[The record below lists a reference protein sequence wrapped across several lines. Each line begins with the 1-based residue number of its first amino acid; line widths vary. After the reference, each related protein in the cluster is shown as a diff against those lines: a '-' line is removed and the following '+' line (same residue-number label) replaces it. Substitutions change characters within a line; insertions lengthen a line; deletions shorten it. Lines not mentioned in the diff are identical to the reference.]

1 MLFAA
6 IVARTLPYRKLG
18 RYAVPMPEPPADD
31 TPWLLTGAS
40 AAVGQRLSARLQGG
54 ADEVIVVSRRPPAHA
69 MPRTRWLQH
78 DLYRDDASVTPERL
92 RVLSAGPLDGFVAWS
107 ARAPWRHGTRVVAL
121 SSLSAETK
129 YGSPLPEERALAQRL
144 RAAEATLRERARER
158 GWGLTLLRVSLIYDP
173 RHRHLSLDRL
183 VELAQRLHFLPLPAD
198 ATGLRQPLHADD
210 LARAMLALARY
221 DGPVQDTLRLPG
233 GETLPFVQ
241 MVRRYLQ
248 AQAPTLRVRTL
259 PVALARLAEFALRA
273 GSARHRLL
281 ASQLHRSRDDLVV
294 ATSDWDRI
302 GLQPRLFLAPETG
315 LGSLY

>member
-1 MLFAA
+1 
-6 IVARTLPYRKLG
+6 
-18 RYAVPMPEPPADD
+18 MPELPADD
-31 TPWLLTGAS
+31 ALWLLTGAS
-40 AAVGQRLSARLQGG
+40 AAVGQRLSARLQVR
-54 ADEVIVVSRRPPAHA
+54 ADEVIAVGRRPPPHA
-69 MPRTRWLQH
+69 TPRTRWLQH

-107 ARAPWRHGTRVVAL
+107 ARARWRRGTRVIAL

-129 YGSPLPEERALAQRL
+129 HGSPLPEERALAQRL
-144 RAAEATLRERARER
+144 RTAEASLRERARER
-158 GWGLTLLRVSLIYDP
+158 GWVLTLLRVSLIYDP

-183 VELAQRLHFLPLPAD
+183 VELARRLHFLPLPAD

-241 MVRRYLQ
+241 MVRRYLR
-248 AQAPTLRVRTL
+248 AQAPTLRVRAL
-259 PVALARLAEFALRA
+259 PVPLARLAELALRA

-281 ASQLHRSRDDLVV
+281 ASQLRRSRDDLVV
-294 ATSDWDRI
+294 DASDWAAI
-302 GLQPRLFLAPETG
+302 GLQPRAFLGCEIAPD
-315 LGSLY
+315 SLY